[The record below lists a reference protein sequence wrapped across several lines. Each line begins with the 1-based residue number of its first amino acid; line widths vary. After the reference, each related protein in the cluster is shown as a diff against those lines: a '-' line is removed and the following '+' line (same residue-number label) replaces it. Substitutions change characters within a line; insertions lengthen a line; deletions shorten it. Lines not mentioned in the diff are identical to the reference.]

1 MQRNIT
7 ILAVCFLALTS
18 LQAQVTTAT
27 IEGTVTDSSGSS
39 VPNAEVVAINTGTNQ
54 SRTVTTNA
62 SGGYRI
68 DLLPSGAYDVE
79 VTAHGF
85 KKFRQNGI
93 ILEINRTAR
102 VDAALTIGALTEE
115 VTITADA
122 SMVNTSNAQIG
133 RTTSGAEINSLPIVG
148 RNVYTLLSLT
158 PGVDSNAN
166 SIVLGYPE
174 QRTMING
181 GVDGG
186 AGSVN
191 YFLDGGTNMT
201 GLRNTGNIAP
211 NPDAV
216 EEFRVITNSYSAE
229 FGRFASGVI
238 NIITKSGT
246 NQFHGSLFEY
256 RQLRRSCDPQQALLL
271 RYVFRTPPDPQQFL

>member
-1 MQRNIT
+1 MTREISMQRRLV
-7 ILAVCFLALTS
+7 ILAVCFLAAMA

-27 IEGTVTDSSGSS
+27 IEGTVTDASGAT
-39 VPNAEVVAINTGTNQ
+39 VPNAQVTAINTGTNQ
-54 SRTVTTNA
+54 SRSAITNA
-62 SGGYRI
+62 SGAYRF
-68 DLLPSGAYDVE
+68 DLLPSGEYNVE
-79 VTAHGF
+79 VSAQGF

-93 ILEINRTAR
+93 VLELNRTAR
-102 VDAALTIGALTEE
+102 VDPVLAIGALTEE

-122 SMVNTSNAQIG
+122 VMVNTSNAQIG
-133 RTTSGAEINSLPIVG
+133 RTTSGSEINNLPIVG

-191 YFLDGGTNMT
+191 YFLDGGTNMGMPT
-201 GLRNTGNIAP
+201 REHREGHQDDGGRDGQGNLIPA
-211 NPDAV
+211 
-216 EEFRVITNSYSAE
+216 
-229 FGRFASGVI
+229 
-238 NIITKSGT
+238 GT
-246 NQFHGSLFEY
+246 WRSLSLHTFPHSFPVA
-256 RQLRRSCDPQQALLL
+256 QK
-271 RYVFRTPPDPQQFL
+271 